1 MRKLLF
7 AICFAGATACG
18 GKPATTTTTPT
29 TPTTPTTAP
38 AGSVLELG
46 EITIFDGAQPMVKIH
61 ADGST
66 ELGGHSGSME
76 IKPGQPASTDSLP
89 VVWKAGPKLGA
100 DGSVSAGGEVRGRVT
115 ADGKIVDA
123 KTNQPLPMVVSDDKI
138 DITEG
143 GKTVSILLAAD
154 GTVSFAGGDGAQ
166 PDKPP
171 HVEGAT
177 TPGKRRTAL
186 VVMGLLLTTGEPEST
201 PPTATSPG

>member
-7 AICFAGATACG
+7 AICFAGVAACG
-18 GKPATTTTTPT
+18 GKPSTTTTTPT
-29 TPTTPTTAP
+29 TTPTTAP
-38 AGSVLELG
+38 AATVLELG
-46 EITIFDGAQPMVKIH
+46 EITIFDGDQPMVKIH

-89 VVWKAGPKLGA
+89 VVWKPGPKLGT
-100 DGSVSAGGEVRGRVT
+100 DGSVSTNGEVRGRVS
-115 ADGKIVDA
+115 ADGKIVDV
-123 KTNQPLPMVVSDDKI
+123 KTNQALPMVVSDDKI

-154 GTVSFAGGDGAQ
+154 GTVSFAGGNASQ

-171 HVEGAT
+171 HVQGAT

-186 VVMGLLLTTGEPEST
+186 VLMALLLSGGDAEAT
-201 PPTATSPG
+201 PPTTSSPG